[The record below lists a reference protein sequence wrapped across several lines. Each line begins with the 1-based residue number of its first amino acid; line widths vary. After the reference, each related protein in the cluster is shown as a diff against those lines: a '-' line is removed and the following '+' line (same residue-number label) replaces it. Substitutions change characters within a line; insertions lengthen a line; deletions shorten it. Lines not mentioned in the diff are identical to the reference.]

1 MTFVYFCVNIYN
13 TILKKG
19 FFMENQEK
27 QRSSFSNSIG
37 FVLAAAG
44 SAVGLGNIWRFPYLA
59 AKDGGGL
66 FLLVYII
73 LALTFGFALLITE
86 IAIGRKTKESPL
98 TAYTKINSKWGF
110 LGILSFVVP
119 FIIYPYYCVIG
130 GWVMKYMFSYLA
142 FQGTVTVADGFFTGF
157 ITAQWQPIFYTVLFA
172 ILCFIIVYKGVEHGI
187 ERYSRILMP
196 VLVVIVLF
204 IAIYSLFITHTD
216 ANGVTR
222 TGLQGA
228 AVYFVPSFEGITF
241 KKFLYIILD
250 AMGQLFYSL
259 SIAMGIMVTY
269 GSYMK
274 KEENLVKSVNQIEIF
289 DTGIAV
295 LAGMMIIPAVY
306 AFSGTEGMSAGP
318 GLMFITLPK
327 VFNSLGKFGDFIGL
341 IFFVM
346 VLFAALTSAVSILEA
361 ITSSMMDKFKWS
373 RKKSTLIM
381 AASTFVI
388 SILVCLGYNVFYFD
402 LKFPNGSVGQILD
415 ILDYASNNI
424 LMPIVGLLTCILIGW
439 IAKPKTTI
447 DEITLNGEKFGRKTL
462 YVVMVK
468 VVAPILLFI
477 ILLTGLGVI

>member
-1 MTFVYFCVNIYN
+1 
-13 TILKKG
+13 
-19 FFMENQEK
+19 MENQLKE
-27 QRSSFSNSIG
+27 RNTFSSSIG

-66 FLLVYII
+66 FLLVYVI

-86 IAIGRKTKESPL
+86 IAIGRKTQESPL
-98 TAYTKINSKWGF
+98 TAYKKLSSKWGF
-110 LGILSFVVP
+110 LGLLSFVVP

-130 GWVMKYMFSYLA
+130 GWVIKYMSCYLS
-142 FQGTVTVADGFFTGF
+142 FQSAITTSDGFFTNF
-157 ITAQWQPIFYTVLFA
+157 ITSQWQPIFYTVLFA
-172 ILCFIIVYKGVEHGI
+172 ALCFVIVYQGVEEGI
-187 ERYSRILMP
+187 EKYSKILMP
-196 VLVVIVLF
+196 ILLIIVVF
-204 IAIYSLFITHTD
+204 IAIYSLFIKHTD
-216 ANGVTR
+216 VNGVTR

-228 AVYFVPSFEGITF
+228 AVYFIPNFEGVTF
-241 KKFLYIILD
+241 KKFLTIALD

-259 SIAMGIMVTY
+259 SIAMGIMITY

-274 KEENLVKSVNQIEIF
+274 KNANLVKSVNQIELF
-289 DTGIAV
+289 DTGIAL

-306 AFSGTEGMSAGP
+306 VFSGTEGMSAGP

-327 VFNSLGKFGDFIGL
+327 VFASLGKFGEFLGL

-361 ITSSMMDKFKWS
+361 ITSSMMDKYKWS

-381 AASTFVI
+381 AATTFVI
-388 SILVCLGYNVFYFD
+388 SILVCLGYNVFYFE
-402 LKFPNGSVGQILD
+402 LKFPNGTVGQILD

-439 IAKPKTTI
+439 IVKPKTTI

-462 YVVMVK
+462 YIIMIK
-468 VVAPILLFI
+468 VVAPILLSI

>member
-1 MTFVYFCVNIYN
+1 
-13 TILKKG
+13 
-19 FFMENQEK
+19 MENETK
-27 QRSSFSNSIG
+27 QRNSFTSSIG

-66 FLLVYII
+66 FLVVYLA

-86 IAIGRKTKESPL
+86 IAIGRKTQESPL
-98 TAYTKINSKWGF
+98 TAYKKINSKWGF
-110 LGILSFVVP
+110 LGIFSFVVP

-130 GWVMKYMFSYLA
+130 GWVMKYMFCYLA
-142 FQGTVTVADGFFTGF
+142 FQGQVAVEDGFFTGF
-157 ITAQWQPIFYTVLFA
+157 ITSQWQPIFYCALFA

-187 ERYSRILMP
+187 ERYSKILMP
-196 VLVVIVLF
+196 ILFVIVVF
-204 IAIYSLFITHTD
+204 IAIYALFIKHTD

-228 AVYFVPSFEGITF
+228 AVYFIPNFKGLTF
-241 KKFLYIILD
+241 KGFLTVCLD

-259 SIAMGIMVTY
+259 SIAMGIMVAY

-274 KEENLVKSVNQIEIF
+274 KDENLNKSVNQIEIF
-289 DTGIAV
+289 DTGVAI
-295 LAGMMIIPAVY
+295 LAGMMIIPAVF
-306 AFSGTEGMSAGP
+306 AFSGKEGMSAGP

-346 VLFAALTSAVSILEA
+346 VMFAALTSAVSILEA

-373 RKKSTLIM
+373 RRRSAFIM
-381 AASTFVI
+381 AVSTFVV
-388 SILVCLGYNVFYFD
+388 SIIVCLGYNVFYFD
-402 LKFPNGSVGQILD
+402 LKLPNGSIGQILD

-424 LMPIVGLLTCILIGW
+424 LMPIVGMLTCILIGW
-439 IAKPKTTI
+439 VAKPKTTI
-447 DEITLNGEKFGRKTL
+447 DEITLNGEHFVRKGL
-462 YVVMVK
+462 YVVMIK
-468 VVAPILLFI
+468 FVAPILLFI
-477 ILLTGLGVI
+477 ILLTGIGII